1 MKVEK
6 ENELKKLRKEID
18 KIDKKIVKLL
28 EERLKIA
35 EKIMKLKVKK
45 GLNLTDKK
53 REREIIENLT
63 KQTNDLLLKKYLSQ
77 IYRIIFKISKEKH
90 KKFIKI

>member
-28 EERLKIA
+28 EKRLKIA

>member
-63 KQTNDLLLKKYLSQ
+63 KKTNDLLLKKYLSQ

>member
-1 MKVEK
+1 MKAEK

-53 REREIIENLT
+53 REKEIIGNLT
-63 KQTNDLLLKKYLSQ
+63 KQTNDLLLKKYLPQ
-77 IYRIIFKISKEKH
+77 IYQIIFKISKEKH